1 MGKNT
6 NTYKSKKI
14 KSKTIKSGSSKMTGK
29 NKNKKLLKKM
39 MGTTSELDDIDSSV
53 ENANSL
59 IENSLLEENI
69 KILTGGG
76 DDNIIEPSELDKA
89 LFGYKEKIDTT
100 GPIDKLYDNAK
111 NKVEY
116 ITNSF
121 GNFVNIVEGLMAR
134 KMISVIGMEEK
145 KPEEVAEILKNDS
158 EKLREISEFLETDK
172 GKEMLNEIENL
183 SKKATDVV
191 GESIEQIPTKLDD
204 SMNKMA
210 HAGLKITKGLGG
222 EIPII
227 GQIIAASD
235 AIKGTQDAFNA
246 TTNAIENVA
255 NLTSDTAEKLKTPID
270 GIKEKMEDISDEV
283 KNAQELPTTQLSQ
296 THELPTTQQL
306 SQTQELPITPQL
318 SQTHEL
324 PTTQQLS
331 QTQELPTT
339 QQLLQT
345 QELPTTQQLSQ
356 TQELP
361 KNDNENIQYGGGSD
375 MTKFH
380 NLLQNG
386 GKKLKKRINNTKH
399 AFKNIS
405 RNITKKNK

>member
-14 KSKTIKSGSSKMTGK
+14 KNKTIKSGSSKMTGK

-39 MGTTSELDDIDSSV
+39 MGTSSELDDIDSSI
-53 ENANSL
+53 ENADSL

-89 LFGYKEKIDTT
+89 LFGYKEKIDTS

-111 NKVEY
+111 NTLEY

-121 GNFVNIVEGLMAR
+121 GNFVNIVKGLMAR
-134 KMISVIGMEEK
+134 RMISVIGMEEK

-172 GKEMLNEIENL
+172 GKEMLDEIENL

-270 GIKEKMEDISDEV
+270 DIKEKMENISDEV
-283 KNAQELPTTQLSQ
+283 KNAQELPTTQQLSQ
-296 THELPTTQQL
+296 TQELPMTPQLLQTQELPTTPQL

-318 SQTHEL
+318 SQI
-324 PTTQQLS
+324 
-331 QTQELPTT
+331 
-339 QQLLQT
+339 
-345 QELPTTQQLSQ
+345 
-356 TQELP
+356 QELP

-405 RNITKKNK
+405 KNITKKNK

>member
-14 KSKTIKSGSSKMTGK
+14 KSKTMKSGSSKII
-29 NKNKKLLKKM
+29 NKNKKLLKM
-39 MGTTSELDDIDSSV
+39 MNSESELDDV
-53 ENANSL
+53 NSL
-59 IENSLLEENI
+59 IDNSMSDNSVLEENI
-69 KILTGGG
+69 QILIGG
-76 DDNIIEPSELDKA
+76 DNNFVKPSELDNNIIEPSELDKA

-100 GPIDKLYDNAK
+100 GSIDKLYDNAK

-134 KMISVIGMEEK
+134 EMISLIGMEEK

-158 EKLREISEFLETDK
+158 EKLREISKFLETDK
-172 GKEMLNEIENL
+172 GKEMLDEIENL

-210 HAGLKITKGLGG
+210 HAGLKITKGLVT
-222 EIPII
+222 EVPLVAPII
-227 GQIIAASD
+227 GASD
-235 AIKGTQDAFNA
+235 TVVGVQNAFNA
-246 TTNAIENVA
+246 ITDAAIKVS
-255 NLTSDTAEKLKTPID
+255 NLTEDTAEK
-270 GIKEKMEDISDEV
+270 IKEPVDDIKKTINNISTEV
-283 KNAQELPTTQLSQ
+283 ENRQQLPQMPELP
-296 THELPTTQQL
+296 ELPEKT
-306 SQTQELPITPQL
+306 ELPI
-318 SQTHEL
+318 
-324 PTTQQLS
+324 
-331 QTQELPTT
+331 
-339 QQLLQT
+339 
-345 QELPTTQQLSQ
+345 TQQLSQ

-361 KNDNENIQYGGGSD
+361 KNNNENIQYGGGSD
-375 MTKFH
+375 MNKFH

-386 GKKLKKRINNTKH
+386 GKKLKKRINNTRN

>member
-14 KSKTIKSGSSKMTGK
+14 KNKTIKSGSSKMTGK

-39 MGTTSELDDIDSSV
+39 MGTSSELDDIDSS
-53 ENANSL
+53 

-89 LFGYKEKIDTT
+89 LFGYKEKIDTS

-111 NKVEY
+111 NTLEY

-121 GNFVNIVEGLMAR
+121 GNFVDIVKGLMAR
-134 KMISVIGMEEK
+134 RMISVIGMEEK

-172 GKEMLNEIENL
+172 GKEMLDEIENL

-270 GIKEKMEDISDEV
+270 DIKEKMEDISDEV
-283 KNAQELPTTQLSQ
+283 KNAQELPTTQQLSQ
-296 THELPTTQQL
+296 TQELPMTPQLLQTQELPTTPQLSQTQELPITSQL

-318 SQTHEL
+318 SQI
-324 PTTQQLS
+324 
-331 QTQELPTT
+331 
-339 QQLLQT
+339 
-345 QELPTTQQLSQ
+345 
-356 TQELP
+356 QELP

-405 RNITKKNK
+405 KNITKKNK

>member
-6 NTYKSKKI
+6 NTYRPKMKS
-14 KSKTIKSGSSKMTGK
+14 
-29 NKNKKLLKKM
+29 NYKNKKLLKKIM
-39 MGTTSELDDIDSSV
+39 
-53 ENANSL
+53 NNST
-59 IENSLLEENI
+59 LEENI
-69 KILTGGG
+69 KILIGG
-76 DDNIIEPSELDKA
+76 NIVEPSELDKA

-172 GKEMLNEIENL
+172 GKEMLDEITNL
-183 SKKATDVV
+183 SKKATNVV

-222 EIPII
+222 EIPIL

-255 NLTSDTAEKLKTPID
+255 NLTSDTAEKLKTPLD
-270 GIKEKMEDISDEV
+270 DIKEKMEDISDEV
-283 KNAQELPTTQLSQ
+283 KNTQDIPITQQFSQTQDLPTHQLSQ
-296 THELPTTQQL
+296 TQDLPTQQL
-306 SQTQELPITPQL
+306 SQTQD
-318 SQTHEL
+318 L
-324 PTTQQLS
+324 PTIQQFS
-331 QTQELPTT
+331 QKR
-339 QQLLQT
+339 QLQ
-345 QELPTTQQLSQ
+345 
-356 TQELP
+356 
-361 KNDNENIQYGGGSD
+361 KNDDNNIQYGGSD
-375 MTKFH
+375 MNKFH

-386 GKKLKKRINNTKH
+386 GKKLRKRINNTRH

-405 RNITKKNK
+405 KNITKKNK

>member
-14 KSKTIKSGSSKMTGK
+14 KNKTIKSGSSKMTGK

-39 MGTTSELDDIDSSV
+39 MGTSSELDDIDSS
-53 ENANSL
+53 

-89 LFGYKEKIDTT
+89 LFGYKEKIDTS

-111 NKVEY
+111 NTLEY

-121 GNFVNIVEGLMAR
+121 GNFVNIVKGLMAR
-134 KMISVIGMEEK
+134 RMISVIGMEEK

-172 GKEMLNEIENL
+172 GKEMLDEIENL

-270 GIKEKMEDISDEV
+270 DIKEKMENISDEV
-283 KNAQELPTTQLSQ
+283 KNAQELPTTQQLSQ
-296 THELPTTQQL
+296 TQELPMTPQLLQTQELPTTPQL

-318 SQTHEL
+318 SQI
-324 PTTQQLS
+324 
-331 QTQELPTT
+331 
-339 QQLLQT
+339 
-345 QELPTTQQLSQ
+345 
-356 TQELP
+356 QELP

-405 RNITKKNK
+405 KNITKKNK